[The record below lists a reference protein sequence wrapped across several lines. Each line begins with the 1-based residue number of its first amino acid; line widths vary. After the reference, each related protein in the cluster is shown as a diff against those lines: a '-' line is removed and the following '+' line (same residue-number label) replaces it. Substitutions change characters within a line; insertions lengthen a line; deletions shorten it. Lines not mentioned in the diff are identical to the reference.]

1 MYCFISLRVC
11 VNINYW
17 EKKIEIY
24 CEISESNEKL
34 RKIKPTKKSEA
45 FFFIHCHGKSL
56 GPISKKMLRTIMMN
70 PKNDGKI
77 SVCLSAKSFKS
88 HHQKY

>member
-11 VNINYW
+11 FNINYW
-17 EKKIEIY
+17 EKKIGIY

-45 FFFIHCHGKSL
+45 FFFIHCQDKSL
-56 GPISKKMLRTIMMN
+56 ALISKKMLRTIMMN
-70 PKNDGKI
+70 QKNDWKI
-77 SVCLSAKSFKS
+77 SVCLNLESF
-88 HHQKY
+88 